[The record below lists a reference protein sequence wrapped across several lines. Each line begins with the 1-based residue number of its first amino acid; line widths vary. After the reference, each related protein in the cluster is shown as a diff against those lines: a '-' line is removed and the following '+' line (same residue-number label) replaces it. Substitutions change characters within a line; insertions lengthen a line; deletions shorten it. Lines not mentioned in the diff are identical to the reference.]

1 MDSLISAAAQ
11 ALAAG
16 DPLGALNRVALRDD
30 PPALALRGIAMAR
43 LGDVIRAKALLRQAA
58 RSFGPKAAI
67 ARARCAVAEAEIALA
82 ARDLSWPTKALA
94 AARQTLEQH
103 GDFTNAAYA
112 RSLEIRRMV
121 LIGHL
126 DHAERGLAD
135 LDPTPLQPA
144 ARTIYELIVAGLA
157 LRRLQT
163 KAAQAALERAVR
175 TARQARS
182 PELHAEIERLLGTLS
197 APAARLIQGGEQRL
211 LLLDEVEALLRSD
224 RLIIDACRL
233 VVRRGD
239 RIVPLARRPVLFA
252 LVRRLAEGAPNDV
265 ARAELIAEAFRGKD
279 ADESHRARLRV
290 EIGRLRHLL
299 KGIAE
304 VKATRDG
311 FVLTPSSGDGDVIVL
326 AQPIEDENAP
336 VLACLA
342 DGEAWSS
349 SGLALALGLSQRTVQ
364 RALDAL
370 AVSGKVQSFGRGRA
384 QRWTCPVVPAFATSL
399 LLPAWSSLA

>member
-43 LGDVIRAKALLRQAA
+43 LGDVIRAKELLRQAA
-58 RSFGPKAAI
+58 RGFGPKAAM

-82 ARDLSWPTKALA
+82 ARDLSWPTKTLA
-94 AARQTLEQH
+94 EARTTLEQH
-103 GDFTNAAYA
+103 GDRTNAAYA

-121 LIGHL
+121 LVGQL
-126 DHAERGLAD
+126 DEAERGLAD
-135 LDPTPLQPA
+135 LDPSPLHPA

-163 KAAQAALERAVR
+163 KAARSALERASR
-175 TARQARS
+175 TAHRTRS
-182 PELHAEIERLLGTLS
+182 PELHAEIERAATTLS
-197 APAARLIQGGEQRL
+197 APAARLTRDGEDHL
-211 LLLDEVEALLRSD
+211 LQLDEVEALFRSD
-224 RLIIDACRL
+224 MLILDACRL
-233 VVRRGD
+233 SIRQGGQ
-239 RIVPLARRPVLFA
+239 IVPLARRPVLFA
-252 LVRRLAEGAPNDV
+252 LARRLVEKSPDGVP
-265 ARAELIAEAFRGKD
+265 RAELIAHAFRGKD

-299 KGIAE
+299 RGLAE
-304 VKATRDG
+304 VNATKDG
-311 FVLTPSSGDGDVIVL
+311 FALRPGGNRDVVVL
-326 AQPIEDENAP
+326 APPVEDENAP

-349 SGLALALGLSQRTVQ
+349 SGLAVALGESQRTVQ
-364 RALDAL
+364 RALDTL
-370 AVSGKVQSFGRGRA
+370 ASSGKVQSFGRGRA
-384 QRWTCPVVPAFATSL
+384 QRWTCTVVTEFATAL
-399 LLPAWSSLA
+399 LLPAWSSLD

>member
-43 LGDVIRAKALLRQAA
+43 LGDFGRAKALLRQAA
-58 RSFGPKAAI
+58 RSFGPKAVL

-82 ARDLSWPTKALA
+82 ARDLGWPTKSLA
-94 AARQTLEQH
+94 AARETLEQH
-103 GDFTNAAYA
+103 GDRTNAAYA

-121 LIGHL
+121 LVGHL
-126 DHAERGLAD
+126 DDAERGLAD
-135 LDPTPLQPA
+135 LDPSPLLPA

-163 KAAQAALERAVR
+163 KTARSALERA
-175 TARQARS
+175 ARSAQQARI
-182 PELHAEIERLLGTLS
+182 PELRAEIERASSALS
-197 APAARLIQGGEQRL
+197 APAARMIRRGEERL
-211 LLLDEVEALLRSD
+211 LQLDDVERLLRSD

-233 VVRRGD
+233 AVRQASQ
-239 RIVPLARRPVLFA
+239 IVPLARRPVLFA
-252 LVRRLAEGAPNDV
+252 LARRLAQGAPDDV
-265 ARAELIAEAFRGKD
+265 PRAELIAHAFRGKE

-290 EIGRLRHLL
+290 EIGRLRQLL
-299 KGIAE
+299 QGLAE
-304 VKATRDG
+304 IHATRDG
-311 FVLTPSSGDGDVIVL
+311 FALVPCDDREVVVL
-326 AQPIEDENAP
+326 AQPIEDDNAT

-349 SGLALALGLSQRTVQ
+349 SGLALALGASQRTVQ
-364 RALDAL
+364 RALDEL
-370 AVSGKVQSFGRGRA
+370 ASSGKVQSFGRGRA
-384 QRWTCPVVPAFATSL
+384 QRWTCPVVPEFATAL
-399 LLPAWSSLA
+399 LLPAWSSLD